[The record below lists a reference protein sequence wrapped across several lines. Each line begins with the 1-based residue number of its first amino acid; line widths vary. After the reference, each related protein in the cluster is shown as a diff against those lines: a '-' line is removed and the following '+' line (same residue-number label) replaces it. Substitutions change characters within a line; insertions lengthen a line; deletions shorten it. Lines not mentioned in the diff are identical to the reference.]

1 MVEISE
7 RQTQQRNLL
16 SQLLQQHRN
25 NAFYK
30 KNEQPGTYT
39 PKGREVH
46 DTVELSDG
54 AKLVNLKRGL
64 DLARDILTEKDPDT
78 LKEQV
83 KRGSEDI
90 NRIGKLFRA
99 VFTGLRSFFGRFY

>member
-39 PKGREVH
+39 PKG
-46 DTVELSDG
+46 LS
-54 AKLVNLKRGL
+54 L
-64 DLARDILTEKDPDT
+64 IH
-78 LKEQV
+78 
-83 KRGSEDI
+83 I
-90 NRIGKLFRA
+90 
-99 VFTGLRSFFGRFY
+99 